1 MSPLA
6 TVCHRHKALVPA
18 GSRCPACVRDDNERR
33 NRKSRAHGVT
43 SPAWRRRRARKLKR
57 SPGCELELEGCT
69 GKATSVHIPA
79 RYRGRHDVVPENELV
94 SACAHCHGVVD
105 GARAHG

>member
-6 TVCHRHKALVPA
+6 TVCHRHKVLVPD
-18 GSRCPACVRDDNERR
+18 GERCAACVRDDNARR
-33 NRKSRAHGVT
+33 NRKSTRHGVT
-43 SPAWRRRRARKLKR
+43 TAKWRRRRARKLKR
-57 SPGCELELEGCT
+57 SPGCELEFNGCT
-69 GKATSVHIPA
+69 GVATSVHIPA
-79 RYRGRHDVVPENELV
+79 RYRGSHDACPDGELV